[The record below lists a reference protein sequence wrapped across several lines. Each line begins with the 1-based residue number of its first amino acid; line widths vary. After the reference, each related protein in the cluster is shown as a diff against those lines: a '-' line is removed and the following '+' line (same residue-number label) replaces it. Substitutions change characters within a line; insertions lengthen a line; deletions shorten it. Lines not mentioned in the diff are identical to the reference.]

1 MTSKRLFLALT
12 PLALLAA
19 CGKEAPAEGDSRSAS
34 GTVLEGTISDAM
46 LPVDTV
52 QSQPPLA
59 EPEAAEKLAAEARE
73 AVGDAEAGEDAEAT
87 AAGEAEPAPAV
98 DPSPEAED

>member
-1 MTSKRLFLALT
+1 MTSIRLFLALA
-12 PLALLAA
+12 PLALVAA
-19 CGKEAPAEGDSRSAS
+19 CGKKAPENDARSAS

-46 LPVDTV
+46 LPVDTL

-59 EPEAAEKLAAEARE
+59 EPEAAEKLAAEAQE
-73 AVGDAEAGEDAEAT
+73 AVGDAEAGEEAEAT